1 LDEFKGRIETFAAR
15 LQRAMNIRGMKN
27 AELSR
32 QTGVSEQRIGKYLRG
47 SYEAKQSATYIIAK
61 ALHVS
66 PAWLAGYDVS
76 MEPPVDKKSKKSGRT
91 ITNEEL
97 KLALF
102 GTKEVSDEL
111 LADVMDMAKIHLE
124 LWKKKRGVAASK
136 KGQRPQTPKPE
147 D

>member
-1 LDEFKGRIETFAAR
+1 MDEFKGRVETFAER
-15 LQRAMNIRGMKN
+15 LKRAMDIRGMKN

-32 QTGVSEQRIGKYLRG
+32 KTGVSEQRIGKYVRG
-47 SYEAKQSATYIIAK
+47 SYEAKQSATYIIAR

-76 MEPPVDKKSKKSGRT
+76 MDPPVDKKSKKSGRA
-91 ITNEEL
+91 ISSEDL

-102 GTKEVSDEL
+102 GTKEVNDEL

-124 LWKKKRGVAASK
+124 LWKKRQGASSL
-136 KGQRPQTPKPE
+136 GP
-147 D
+147 

>member
-1 LDEFKGRIETFAAR
+1 LDEFKGRVETFAER
-15 LQRAMNIRGMKN
+15 LKRAMDIRGMKN

-32 QTGVSEQRIGKYLRG
+32 QTGVSEQRIGKYVRG

-76 MEPPVDKKSKKSGRT
+76 MEPPVDKTSKKGGRGAISG
-91 ITNEEL
+91 EDL

-102 GTKEVSDEL
+102 GTKEVNDEL

-124 LWKKKRGVAASK
+124 LWKKRRGAAASK
-136 KGQRPQTPKPE
+136 KGQRSKTG

>member
-1 LDEFKGRIETFAAR
+1 LDEFKGRVETFAER
-15 LQRAMNIRGMKN
+15 LKRAMDIRGMKN

-32 QTGVSEQRIGKYLRG
+32 QTGVSEQRIGKYVRG

-76 MEPPVDKKSKKSGRT
+76 MDPPVDKKSKKVGRA
-91 ITNEEL
+91 ISSEDL

-102 GTKEVSDEL
+102 GTKEVNDEL

-124 LWKKKRGVAASK
+124 LWKKKRGASVSR
-136 KGQRPQTPKPE
+136 KGQGGAKP
-147 D
+147 DG